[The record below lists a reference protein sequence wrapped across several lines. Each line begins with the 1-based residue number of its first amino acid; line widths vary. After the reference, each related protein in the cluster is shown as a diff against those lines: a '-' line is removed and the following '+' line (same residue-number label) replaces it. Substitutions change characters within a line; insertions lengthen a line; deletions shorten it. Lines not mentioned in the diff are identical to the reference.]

1 MKLYSKS
8 PTHSLYQMIPLS
20 FNTPGLL
27 FPAISLLM
35 LAYTNRF
42 LGLASLARQ
51 LIGKYHEKK
60 TPDLLSQIR
69 NLRFRLSLIRHTQ
82 SMGVLSLLSCTSCLT
97 ALAFELQNT
106 AWILFGTAL
115 LFLVISLCICLL
127 EIHLS
132 VHALDIEMH
141 ALGKPEESN
150 GHRSNSI

>member
-1 MKLYSKS
+1 MKLYSGVRDLILLDMS
-8 PTHSLYQMIPLS
+8 PLS

-51 LIGKYHEKK
+51 LIGKYQEKQN
-60 TPDLLSQIR
+60 PDLLSQIR

-82 SMGVLSLLSCTSCLT
+82 SMGILSLLACTSCLT
-97 ALAFELQNT
+97 VLAFDLQQT
-106 AWILFGTAL
+106 AWILFAFAL
-115 LFLVISLCICLL
+115 LFLVVSLCICLL

-141 ALGKPEESN
+141 ALDAMDRE
-150 GHRSNSI
+150 RTNSGSH